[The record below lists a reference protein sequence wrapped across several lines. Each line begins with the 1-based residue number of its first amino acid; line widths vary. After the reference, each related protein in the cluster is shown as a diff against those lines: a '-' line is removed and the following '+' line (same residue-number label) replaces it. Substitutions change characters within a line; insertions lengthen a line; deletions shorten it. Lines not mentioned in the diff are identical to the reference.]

1 MKLYTYVST
10 AVLALLLGATAVAYA
25 QQDEVKPPRQDEAK
39 PEAQPASHEAKPP
52 RQDEAKP
59 PRQDEAKPPRQEE
72 GKPPKLDENKPPRQ
86 EQSKPSH
93 EQAKPASPE
102 RPGQQ
107 MERNQPTGQGNARQ
121 GNAKRGGH
129 IPDEKFRTQFG
140 RQHTFVVN
148 RPVVVEGQPRFQ
160 YGGYWFEIVDPW
172 PVEWAYTDD
181 VYVDYVDGDYFLY
194 DLLHPGV
201 RIVVFVVE

>member
-1 MKLYTYVST
+1 MEQTMKLYALVST
-10 AVLALLLGATAVAYA
+10 ATLGLLLGTSAVAYS
-25 QQDEVKPPRQDEAK
+25 QQDEVKPPRQEEAK
-39 PEAQPASHEAKPP
+39 PEAQPASHEAKAA

-59 PRQDEAKPPRQEE
+59 PRQAEDKSPRQEE

-86 EQSKPSH
+86 EDSKPSR

-102 RPGQQ
+102 HPPQQ
-107 MERNQPTGQGNARQ
+107 AEHNHPAGQGT
-121 GNAKRGGH
+121 AKRGGH
-129 IPDEKFRTQFG
+129 IPDDKFHTQFG

-172 PVEWAYTDD
+172 PVEWTYTDD
-181 VYVDYVDGDYFLY
+181 FYIDYVDGDYFLF

-201 RIVVFVVE
+201 RVAVFVVM

>member
-1 MKLYTYVST
+1 MKLYAFIST
-10 AVLALLLGATAVAYA
+10 ATLALLLGTSAVAYA
-25 QQDEVKPPRQDEAK
+25 QQDEAK
-39 PEAQPASHEAKPP
+39 PEVQPASHEAKPT

-59 PRQDEAKPPRQEE
+59 PRQDEAKPPGQDE
-72 GKPPKLDENKPPRQ
+72 GKPGKLDENKPPKR
-86 EQSKPSH
+86 EESKPSR

-102 RPGQQ
+102 HPQQ
-107 MERNQPTGQGNARQ
+107 QAAQNHPAGQ

-129 IPDEKFRTQFG
+129 IPDDKFHAQFG

-172 PVEWAYTDD
+172 PVGWAYTDD
-181 VYVDYVDGDYFLY
+181 VYLDYVDGDYFLF

-201 RIVVFVVE
+201 RVAVFVVM

>member
-1 MKLYTYVST
+1 MKLYAFVSAAT
-10 AVLALLLGATAVAYA
+10 LALLLGTSAVAYA

-39 PEAQPASHEAKPP
+39 PGAQPASHEARPPRQEEAKPP
-52 RQDEAKP
+52 RQDEV
-59 PRQDEAKPPRQEE
+59 KPPRQEE
-72 GKPPKLDENKPPRQ
+72 GKPPKLDENKPAKH
-86 EQSKPSH
+86 EESKPSH

-102 RPGQQ
+102 HPQQ
-107 MERNQPTGQGNARQ
+107 QVEHNHPAGQ

-129 IPDEKFRTQFG
+129 IPDDKFRAQFG

-160 YGGYWFEIVDPW
+160 SGGYWFEIVDPW
-172 PVEWAYTDD
+172 PVEWAYTDE
-181 VYVDYVDGDYFLY
+181 VYIDYGDGDYFLF

-201 RIVVFVVE
+201 RVVVFVVM

>member
-1 MKLYTYVST
+1 MKFYLFVST
-10 AVLALLLGATAVAYA
+10 ASLALLLGPAAVAYA
-25 QQDEVKPPRQDEAK
+25 QQDEVKPPRQEEAK

-59 PRQDEAKPPRQEE
+59 PRQDEAKTPRQEA

-86 EQSKPSH
+86 EESKPSH
-93 EQAKPASPE
+93 EQAKPASHEHPQQQGE
-102 RPGQQ
+102 HNHPAGQA
-107 MERNQPTGQGNARQ
+107 NAR
-121 GNAKRGGH
+121 RGGH
-129 IPDEKFRTQFG
+129 IPDDKFHAQFG

-181 VYVDYVDGDYFLY
+181 VYIDYVDGDYLLF

-201 RIVVFVVE
+201 RVAVFVVM

>member
-1 MKLYTYVST
+1 MKLYAFVGAAT
-10 AVLALLLGATAVAYA
+10 LALLLGTSAVACA

-39 PEAQPASHEAKPP
+39 PGAQPASHEARPPRQEEAKPP
-52 RQDEAKP
+52 RQDEV
-59 PRQDEAKPPRQEE
+59 KPPRQEE
-72 GKPPKLDENKPPRQ
+72 GKPPKLDENKPAKH
-86 EQSKPSH
+86 EESKPSH

-102 RPGQQ
+102 HPQQ
-107 MERNQPTGQGNARQ
+107 QVEHNHPAGQ

-129 IPDEKFRTQFG
+129 IPDDKFRAQFG

-160 YGGYWFEIVDPW
+160 FGGYWFEIVDPW
-172 PVEWAYTDD
+172 PVAWAYTDE
-181 VYVDYVDGDYFLY
+181 VYIDYGDGDYFLF

-201 RIVVFVVE
+201 RVVVFVVM

>member
-1 MKLYTYVST
+1 MEQTMKLYAFVST
-10 AVLALLLGATAVAYA
+10 ATLALLLGTSALAYA

-39 PEAQPASHEAKPP
+39 PQAQPASHEAKPP

-72 GKPPKLDENKPPRQ
+72 GKPPKLDENKPPKH
-86 EQSKPSH
+86 EESKPSH

-102 RPGQQ
+102 HPQQ
-107 MERNQPTGQGNARQ
+107 RAEHNHPAGQ

-129 IPDEKFRTQFG
+129 IPDDKFHAQFG

-160 YGGYWFEIVDPW
+160 YGGYWFEVIDPW

-181 VYVDYVDGDYFLY
+181 VYIDYVDGDYFLF

-201 RIVVFVVE
+201 RVAVFVVM

>member
-1 MKLYTYVST
+1 MKLYAFIST
-10 AVLALLLGATAVAYA
+10 TTLALLLGTSAVACA

-39 PEAQPASHEAKPP
+39 PGAQPASHEARPPRQEEAKPP
-52 RQDEAKP
+52 RQDEV
-59 PRQDEAKPPRQEE
+59 KPPRQEE
-72 GKPPKLDENKPPRQ
+72 GKPPKLDENKPAKH
-86 EQSKPSH
+86 EESKPSH

-102 RPGQQ
+102 HPQQ
-107 MERNQPTGQGNARQ
+107 QVEHNHPAGQ

-129 IPDEKFRTQFG
+129 IPDDKFRAQFG

-160 YGGYWFEIVDPW
+160 SGGYWFEIVDPW
-172 PVEWAYTDD
+172 PVEWAYTDE
-181 VYVDYVDGDYFLY
+181 VYIDYGDGDYFLF

-201 RIVVFVVE
+201 RVVVFVVM

>member
-1 MKLYTYVST
+1 MKLYAFVGAAT
-10 AVLALLLGATAVAYA
+10 LALLLGTSAVACA

-39 PEAQPASHEAKPP
+39 PGAQPASHEARPPRQEEAKPP
-52 RQDEAKP
+52 RQDEV
-59 PRQDEAKPPRQEE
+59 KPPRQEE
-72 GKPPKLDENKPPRQ
+72 GKPPKLDENKPAKH
-86 EQSKPSH
+86 EESKPSH

-102 RPGQQ
+102 HPQQ
-107 MERNQPTGQGNARQ
+107 QVEHNHPAGQ

-129 IPDEKFRTQFG
+129 IPDDKFRAQFG

-160 YGGYWFEIVDPW
+160 SGGYWFEIVDPW
-172 PVEWAYTDD
+172 PVEWAYTDE
-181 VYVDYVDGDYFLY
+181 VYIDYGDGDYFLF

-201 RIVVFVVE
+201 RVVVFVVM

>member
-1 MKLYTYVST
+1 MMKIYAFVST
-10 AVLALLLGATAVAYA
+10 TVLALLLGTSAVVYA
-25 QQDEVKPPRQDEAK
+25 QQDQRDEVKPPQQDGAK
-39 PEAQPASHEAKPP
+39 PEAQPASHENARPP

-72 GKPPKLDENKPPRQ
+72 GKPPKLDENKPPKH
-86 EQSKPSH
+86 EESKPPR
-93 EQAKPASPE
+93 EQATPTQQEHPQHQGDHARPA
-102 RPGQQ
+102 G
-107 MERNQPTGQGNARQ
+107 Q
-121 GNAKRGGH
+121 GNAKRGGR
-129 IPDEKFRTQFG
+129 IPDDKFRAQFG
-140 RQHTFVVN
+140 RSHTFVVN

-181 VYVDYVDGDYFLY
+181 VYVDYVDGDYFLF

-201 RIVVFVVE
+201 RVAIFVVM

>member
-1 MKLYTYVST
+1 MKLYAFIST
-10 AVLALLLGATAVAYA
+10 ATLALLLGTSAVAYA

-39 PEAQPASHEAKPP
+39 PEAQPASHEAKPT

-59 PRQDEAKPPRQEE
+59 PRQDEAKPPGRDE
-72 GKPPKLDENKPPRQ
+72 GKPAKLDENKPPKR
-86 EQSKPSH
+86 EESKPSH

-102 RPGQQ
+102 HPQQ
-107 MERNQPTGQGNARQ
+107 QPEHNHPAGQ

-129 IPDEKFRTQFG
+129 IPDDKFHAQFG
-140 RQHTFVVN
+140 RQHTFVIN

-181 VYVDYVDGDYFLY
+181 VYLEYVDGDYFLF
-194 DLLHPGV
+194 DPLHSGV
-201 RIVVFVVE
+201 RVAVFVVM

>member
-1 MKLYTYVST
+1 MEETMKLYAFIST
-10 AVLALLLGATAVAYA
+10 ATLALLLGTSAVAYA

-52 RQDEAKP
+52 RQHEAKP
-59 PRQDEAKPPRQEE
+59 PRQDEAKP
-72 GKPPKLDENKPPRQ
+72 GKLDENKPPKR
-86 EQSKPSH
+86 EESKPSH

-102 RPGQQ
+102 HPQQ
-107 MERNQPTGQGNARQ
+107 QAEHNHPAGQGK
-121 GNAKRGGH
+121 AKRGGH
-129 IPDEKFRTQFG
+129 IPDDKFHAQFG

-148 RPVVVEGQPRFQ
+148 RPVVVEGQPRLQ

-181 VYVDYVDGDYFLY
+181 VYIDYVDGDYFLF

-201 RIVVFVVE
+201 RVAVFVVM

>member
-1 MKLYTYVST
+1 MKLYAFVST
-10 AVLALLLGATAVAYA
+10 ATLALLLGTSAVAYA
-25 QQDEVKPPRQDEAK
+25 QQDEVKPPRPDETT
-39 PEAQPASHEAKPP
+39 PEARPASHESKPP

-72 GKPPKLDENKPPRQ
+72 GKSPKLDENKPPKQ

-102 RPGQQ
+102 HPQQ
-107 MERNQPTGQGNARQ
+107 QAERNHPASQGNL
-121 GNAKRGGH
+121 KRGGH
-129 IPDEKFRTQFG
+129 IPDDKFHAQFG

-160 YGGYWFEIVDPW
+160 YSGYWFEIVDPW

-181 VYVDYVDGDYFLY
+181 VYLDYVDGDYFLF

-201 RIVVFVVE
+201 RVAVFVVM

>member
-1 MKLYTYVST
+1 MTLYAFVST
-10 AVLALLLGATAVAYA
+10 ATLALLLWTSAVAYA
-25 QQDEVKPPRQDEAK
+25 EQDEVKPPRQDEAK

-52 RQDEAKP
+52 RQSEAKP
-59 PRQDEAKPPRQEE
+59 PRQDEVKTPRQDE
-72 GKPPKLDENKPPRQ
+72 GKPPKLDENKPPKQR
-86 EQSKPSH
+86 EESKPSQ

-102 RPGQQ
+102 HP
-107 MERNQPTGQGNARQ
+107 QPQAEHNHPAGQ

-129 IPDEKFRTQFG
+129 IPDDRFHPQFG

-148 RPVVVEGQPRFQ
+148 LPVVVEGQPRFQ

-181 VYVDYVDGDYFLY
+181 VYIDYVDGDYFLF

-201 RIVVFVVE
+201 RVAVFVVM

>member
-1 MKLYTYVST
+1 MEQTMKLYSIVST
-10 AVLALLLGATAVAYA
+10 ATLALLLGTSALAYA
-25 QQDEVKPPRQDEAK
+25 WQDEVKPPRQDEAT

-52 RQDEAKP
+52 RQDEVKL
-59 PRQDEAKPPRQEE
+59 PRQDEAKPPRQEQ
-72 GKPPKLDENKPPRQ
+72 GKPPKLDENKPPKQ
-86 EQSKPSH
+86 DESKPSR

-102 RPGQQ
+102 HPQQ
-107 MERNQPTGQGNARQ
+107 QAQHNHPAGQ

-129 IPDEKFRTQFG
+129 IPDEKFHAQFG

-148 RPVVVEGQPRFQ
+148 RPVVVEGQPRFH
-160 YGGYWFEIVDPW
+160 YSGYWFEIVDPW

-181 VYVDYVDGDYFLY
+181 VYIDYVDGDYFLF

-201 RIVVFVVE
+201 RVAVFVVM